1 MSGTITWK
9 IDYSGIEKAFQQIK
23 DFAVF
28 TVEPPWQKCSEL
40 FVNAPKQVFLVQE
53 LEQRTLDEYV
63 NSLREVEYVVGVGGG
78 TAVDAA
84 KYVALRRKLR
94 FITVPT
100 VVSVNAYLTARA
112 AVRNNGIVNYIG
124 DKFPELVVVDLSVIR
139 GAPSRL
145 NRAGV
150 GDVYSTRTA
159 LMDWKVA
166 RDRLQERYDLDTVN
180 KAEDV
185 LRRLVSSAKDIRD
198 VTEVGVK
205 NLVALQADIT
215 ALQWPYLQKGK
226 KWPEEGTEHVFFYSL
241 EKTTGRAFIHGETV
255 GTGSVVSTYMHRGDV
270 SAVIKELDS
279 FGLKFRPADNAIT
292 HQEFE
297 ETISNMKHVANEMK
311 MHFPVL
317 EDYRFTGDDVRELW
331 RLLS

>member
-1 MSGTITWK
+1 MSRPITWK
-9 IDYSGIEKAFQQIK
+9 IDYDGIEKNFQEIK

-28 TVEPPWQKCSEL
+28 TVEPPWQKCSGL
-40 FVNAPKQVFLVQE
+40 FANAPKQVFLVQE

-63 NSLREVEYVVGVGGG
+63 NSLHEVEYVVGVGGG

-84 KYVALRRKLR
+84 KYVALKRNLK

-112 AVRNNGIVNYIG
+112 AVRNEGIVNYIG
-124 DKFPELVVVDLSVIR
+124 DKFPELVVVDLSIIR
-139 GAPSRL
+139 SAPPRL

-159 LMDWKVA
+159 LMDWGVA
-166 RDRLQERYDLDTVN
+166 RDRLQERYDLDTVG

-185 LRRLVSSAKDIRD
+185 LRRLVSSATDIHN
-198 VTEVGVK
+198 VTEAGIK

-215 ALQWPYLQKGK
+215 ALQWPYLQRGK

-255 GTGSVVSTYMHRGDV
+255 GTGSVVSTYMHGADTGL
-270 SAVIKELDS
+270 VIKELDS
-279 FGLKFRPADNAIT
+279 FGLKFRPADNMIS
-292 HQEFE
+292 HEEFE
-297 ETISNMKHVANEMK
+297 KTIHNMKYVANEMK

-317 EDYRFTGDDVRELW
+317 DDYRFTAEHIKELW